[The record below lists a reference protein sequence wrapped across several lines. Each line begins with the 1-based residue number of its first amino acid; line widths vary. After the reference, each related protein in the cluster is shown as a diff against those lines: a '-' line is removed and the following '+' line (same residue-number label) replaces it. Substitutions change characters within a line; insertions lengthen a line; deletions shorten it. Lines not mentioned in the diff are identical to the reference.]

1 MPGFA
6 VFTYHFTTFSYIGK
20 DMTALLLTSFL
31 LGVQVSGLFRL
42 CYFSK
47 WLNDLGKGI
56 FIPEL
61 SLSSNENKCPLTGI
75 EEEIKRLHSNSF
87 TLDENMILFTC
98 EVLAV
103 WRLHFLSLQSL
114 PEKSARNPIR
124 LCQWSFLSSEKA
136 ERRPIVLIVLQQ
148 LHISYF

>member
-87 TLDENMILFTC
+87 TLDKNMILFTC
-98 EVLAV
+98 EVLAMFEDSTSFHSSPYLKRV
-103 WRLHFLSLQSL
+103 QGIQFVFASDHSSLLKRQ
-114 PEKSARNPIR
+114 RGD
-124 LCQWSFLSSEKA
+124 Q
-136 ERRPIVLIVLQQ
+136 
-148 LHISYF
+148 

>member
-1 MPGFA
+1 
-6 VFTYHFTTFSYIGK
+6 
-20 DMTALLLTSFL
+20 MTALLLTSFL

-75 EEEIKRLHSNSF
+75 EVKRLHSNSF
-87 TLDENMILFTC
+87 TLDKNVILFTC

-103 WRLHFLSLQSL
+103 
-114 PEKSARNPIR
+114 
-124 LCQWSFLSSEKA
+124 
-136 ERRPIVLIVLQQ
+136 
-148 LHISYF
+148 